1 MFVNFKDH
9 KGNITQALEKMVN
22 DLRKFGVQV
31 AKNCRVEHLSSGT
44 GEVVCHLIDELLNV
58 ELFRREYQ
66 FGQPKIPNDEDAD
79 DDNDG
84 TFNGDNMDGTQEMFG
99 IKIRQDN
106 NKQDIMGGTPTAQR
120 RRVMGAMNI
129 EETKINFFDPSAYG
143 ELEAPYEK
151 PAEDLIIEARFDP
164 VDWRAELDRV
174 YMDLVAIEKD
184 V

>member
-1 MFVNFKDH
+1 
-9 KGNITQALEKMVN
+9 
-22 DLRKFGVQV
+22 
-31 AKNCRVEHLSSGT
+31 
-44 GEVVCHLIDELLNV
+44 
-58 ELFRREYQ
+58 
-66 FGQPKIPNDEDAD
+66 
-79 DDNDG
+79 
-84 TFNGDNMDGTQEMFG
+84 
-99 IKIRQDN
+99 
-106 NKQDIMGGTPTAQR
+106 MGGTPTAQR